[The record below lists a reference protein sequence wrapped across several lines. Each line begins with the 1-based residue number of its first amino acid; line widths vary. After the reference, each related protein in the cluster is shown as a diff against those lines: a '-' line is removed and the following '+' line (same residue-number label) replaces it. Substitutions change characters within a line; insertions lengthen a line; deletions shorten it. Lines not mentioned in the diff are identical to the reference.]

1 MDAKPVNDIA
11 LRLLEL
17 EQRFAAYCTLHE
29 EELREIKATLNQLR
43 EDILRRHRDLE
54 TDQGQGKDG
63 HVAVPDDDVSRE
75 DAPES
80 TSVLT
85 L

>member
-1 MDAKPVNDIA
+1 MDVKTVTTNDVA

-17 EQRFAAYCTLHE
+17 EQRFKSYCTLHE
-29 EELREIKATLNQLR
+29 EELREIKAILSQLGK
-43 EDILRRHRDLE
+43 DILELHRE
-54 TDQGQGKDG
+54 MEADQQ
-63 HVAVPDDDVSRE
+63 VQVIPDENISRE

-80 TSVLT
+80 SSVLT